1 MAFPLPSGT
10 GGRKGEGYRRQLA
23 SLAAANAH
31 SKELLGL
38 GQRLFPLFAL
48 ALDLPETFFDD
59 KTRHPA
65 AIMRL
70 LFYPGLDGREV
81 DELMPGIGDHTGKS
95 TLPCI
100 LPSV

>member
-1 MAFPLPSGT
+1 M
-10 GGRKGEGYRRQLA
+10 RRTQLTPY
-23 SLAAANAH
+23 
-31 SKELLGL
+31 SKELLAL

-48 ALDLPETFFDD
+48 ALDLPENFFDD

-81 DELMPGIGDHTGKS
+81 DVLMPGIGDHTGESRVRPKEPDAGRRVECATS
-95 TLPCI
+95 RRAK
-100 LPSV
+100 